1 MSSASESN
9 HGPITP
15 RRSHST
21 DASSS
26 EERSPRKRRFN
37 HLVQSPYFVPASPS
51 PSPQA
56 LRHSVYFPQKSE
68 SASTVEDSA
77 SGVREAPQIPDSL
90 HERLLRLKPQL
101 IQETVAEDP
110 WKLLVAVTLLNK
122 TNGVL
127 AIPVFWEI
135 MTRWS
140 TPFALSQATESTL
153 VELLTPLGTQNR
165 RAERLI
171 ALSRTYLVD
180 PPSAYDSRR
189 SRASGPLISPR
200 KRLRYPATPISHL
213 PGAGAYALDSYRIF
227 CAEDKDAWRDVRAS
241 DKELVRYLKWKWA
254 AVEGRKWDP
263 IVGDCGPVDVG
274 YVVGLSTQLERNA
287 VTREQRLSRGAGGK
301 TGSS

>member
-9 HGPITP
+9 YGPTTP
-15 RRSHST
+15 RRRHST

-26 EERSPRKRRFN
+26 EERPPRKRRFN
-37 HLVQSPYFVPASPS
+37 VLVQSPYFVPTSPS
-51 PSPQA
+51 PSPLA
-56 LRHSVYFPQKSE
+56 LRRSVYFPRE
-68 SASTVEDSA
+68 SVTTGGDLAPGVE
-77 SGVREAPQIPDSL
+77 EAPNIPASL
-90 HERLLRLKPQL
+90 RERLLRLKPQL

-110 WKLLVAVTLLNK
+110 WKMFVAVTLLNK
-122 TNGVL
+122 TSGVL

-135 MTRWS
+135 MARWA
-140 TPFALSQATESTL
+140 TPFALSQAPESTL

-180 PPSAYDSRR
+180 PPSAYDTRR

-227 CAEDKDAWRDVRAS
+227 CAEDEWKDVWPS

-274 YVVGLSTQLERNA
+274 YVEGLSAQLERDA
-287 VTREQRLSRGAGGK
+287 MTREQRLSRGAGGK